1 MPVDKRELIKIL
13 KKIDESSKKRN
24 FTESVEIAV
33 NLKDVDLKKPENRI
47 NTELVLPY
55 DIGKEPRICVIAS
68 GETAVKAKELEVK
81 VLDKDELQSLTGNKK
96 AIRKLAKT
104 FDFFVA
110 TVDLMPLVGRVL
122 GAILG
127 PRGKMPKPIPPNVDL
142 KSVIEN
148 YKKTIKL
155 RIRDNPCL
163 HAKVGIRGMDEEKLA
178 ENINAVIS
186 FLEEKLERGPNNI
199 KSIYVKTTMG
209 SPIEVP
215 YIRGK
220 R

>member
-1 MPVDKRELIKIL
+1 MPVDKKELIKIL
-13 KKIDESSKKRN
+13 KKIDESSKKRK

-55 DIGKEPRICVIAS
+55 NIGKEPRICVIAS

-81 VLDKDELQSLTGNKK
+81 ILDKDELQSLTGNKK
-96 AIRKLAKT
+96 AIRKLAKA

-199 KSIYVKTTMG
+199 KSIYLKTTMG
-209 SPIEVP
+209 SPVKVP
-215 YIRGK
+215 YMRGK